1 MQRPTGVTVL
11 AILQFISTGCMVLAG
26 LGVMLGMG
34 VVGAMLAQQ
43 GKAGGVGVGA
53 LAGMGAAL
61 GVIVLFFAVLQGVVA
76 WGMWTL
82 KNWARIINIVCT
94 GLGAAFLALGLLGSL
109 AHFNL
114 FGLIWGAFW
123 MGIYGLIIWYLMQ
136 PNVVQA
142 FQSGGTMAAGAGR

>member
-1 MQRPTGVTVL
+1 MAVQRGR
-11 AILQFISTGCMVLAG
+11 
-26 LGVMLGMG
+26 
-34 VVGAMLAQQ
+34 
-43 GKAGGVGVGA
+43 
-53 LAGMGAAL
+53 
-61 GVIVLFFAVLQGVVA
+61 AVL
-76 WGMWTL
+76 
-82 KNWARIINIVCT
+82 
-94 GLGAAFLALGLLGSL
+94 FLALGLLGSL